1 MDNGNC
7 SHLILQDLESNI
19 FQIIIWTS
27 LQLTGKEANGQQS
40 DMLNTKK
47 MILPFLK
54 AQKGIKR
61 LQTGIYSESF
71 FLKKKKKEKKKW
83 QVYKP

>member
-61 LQTGIYSESF
+61 LQTGIYSREF
-71 FLKKKKKEKKKW
+71 FFKKKKEKKW